1 MAKMVDANPGF
12 PWPLGLISTNRDDLS
27 PTACV
32 CVWRRVEGGGT
43 GEPWEKISL
52 VNMGL
57 CVIPGPIIIDAYW
70 QSLGLEPTL
79 RAGDVGFV
87 PMNHK
92 DLIGKE
98 WVLRKEKDHREVK
111 TTIVHS

>member
-1 MAKMVDANPGF
+1 MTS
-12 PWPLGLISTNRDDLS
+12 PLQR
-27 PTACV
+27 V

-70 QSLGLEPTL
+70 QSLGVEPTL